1 MWLLYIIMS
10 ILFIWLCLEMKHN
23 QVTRQIRRDIKQLS
37 PEEIDEILKEAK
49 QDDYINLNN

>member
-37 PEEIDEILKEAK
+37 PEEIDEILEEAK